1 MMLASASAPVLPP
14 APVPPPNVTA
24 GAAYSPTRNMWRD
37 RAGNR
42 FDLQGKAVP

>member
-1 MMLASASAPVLPP
+1 MMPASASAPVLP
-14 APVPPPNVTA
+14 ANVTA
-24 GAAYSPTRNMWRD
+24 GAVYSPTRNMWRD

>member
-1 MMLASASAPVLPP
+1 VMPAPASAPAL
-14 APVPPPNVTA
+14 PPNVTA

-37 RAGNR
+37 HAGNR